1 MSRLHFALHRE
12 PDVGSL
18 LFHSGPN
25 IHWGSLSSQ
34 TTSFWFDR
42 EVIISSKPLPPSSFV
57 HPTHPPPTAGR
68 EGVIE
73 TSKLLK
79 WLVFLTQHVYM
90 SRNGHVSYDVDF
102 EGGDGGVATINSLMN
117 VRLHTSTSTTT
128 HSLLTPCGV
137 GATCFFLSWDWRE
150 GTGDS
155 ATGATR
161 THTESEP
168 TEIHRLAGDLFCFV
182 VLFFCKHNSVQFV
195 WTPEQSARAALLM
208 RGYSWLMYSSKHLSE
223 AIGPVYRLPLH

>member
-25 IHWGSLSSQ
+25 IHWGSLTSQ

-90 SRNGHVSYDVDF
+90 SRNGHVSYDVGF
-102 EGGDGGVATINSLMN
+102 EGGDGGVAPINSLMN
-117 VRLHTSTSTTT
+117 VRLHTSTSITT
-128 HSLLTPCGV
+128 HPLPADSLWGW
-137 GATCFFLSWDWRE
+137 GNMFLPVLRLKGGYWWQCDWRHMHTHRVRANRDTQTSR
-150 GTGDS
+150 GFVLLCGFVFLQAQQRS
-155 ATGATR
+155 VCLNPQAKR
-161 THTESEP
+161 TCCIAH
-168 TEIHRLAGDLFCFV
+168 A
-182 VLFFCKHNSVQFV
+182 
-195 WTPEQSARAALLM
+195 
-208 RGYSWLMYSSKHLSE
+208 WL
-223 AIGPVYRLPLH
+223 

>member
-25 IHWGSLSSQ
+25 IHWGSLTSQ

-42 EVIISSKPLPPSSFV
+42 EVIISSKSLPPSSFV
-57 HPTHPPPTAGR
+57 RPTHTAPTAGR

-90 SRNGHVSYDVDF
+90 SRNWHDSYDVGF
-102 EGGDGGVATINSLMN
+102 EGGDGGVAPINSLMN

-128 HSLLTPCGV
+128 HPLPADSLWGW
-137 GATCFFLSWDWRE
+137 GNMFLPVLRLKGGYWWQCDWRH
-150 GTGDS
+150 
-155 ATGATR
+155 
-161 THTESEP
+161 THTH
-168 TEIHRLAGDLFCFV
+168 TH
-182 VLFFCKHNSVQFV
+182 
-195 WTPEQSARAALLM
+195 TQSQSQQR
-208 RGYSWLMYSSKHLSE
+208 YTD
-223 AIGPVYRLPLH
+223 